1 MWCKFDR
8 TRSDV
13 VAEFTTDSAASPEK
27 EIFVYL
33 QQTWSNR
40 QLRFI
45 ACGWKT
51 GSDAVSQSMNT
62 SSLWYLRDAK
72 SICWFSRHQRH
83 WASKW
88 PKLHTLLPSES
99 LVVQRLCPANPP
111 MKCLKSEAL
120 ALLSV
125 VFRPAPWLKVESEG
139 SVEWYPI

>member
-8 TRSDV
+8 TGSDV
-13 VAEFTTDSAASPEK
+13 VAEFTTVQLAQK
-27 EIFVYL
+27 KRFLY
-33 QQTWSNR
+33 TSNR
-40 QLRFI
+40 LGATDNCASLRV
-45 ACGWKT
+45 AERQ
-51 GSDAVSQSMNT
+51 AVMQYREAWILRHFGIWEMPN
-62 SSLWYLRDAK
+62 SSADLAGY
-72 SICWFSRHQRH
+72 QRH

-111 MKCLKSEAL
+111 MKCLKTEAL